1 MGATHDVMT
10 KKETVWTP
18 RLIKRLRGKRSQSEF
33 GALVGAT
40 ANTIWRWEDGR
51 SVPDQQ
57 HSQKLSAL
65 AVRERFLKEWK
76 LAGSATFTRDLDPA
90 SRDLSEKL
98 RQTLARR
105 KQALHE

>member
-1 MGATHDVMT
+1 MSATDTIT
-10 KKETVWTP
+10 KKEIAWTP
-18 RLIKRLRGKRSQSEF
+18 RLIKRLRGKRSQAEF

-51 SVPDQQ
+51 SLPDQQ

-65 AVRERFLKEWK
+65 AERERFLKEWK
-76 LAGSATFTRDLDPA
+76 LAGSGTLTGNLDTA
-90 SRDLSEKL
+90 SSSLSGKL

-105 KQALHE
+105 RQALHEK